1 MNTEDQK
8 RYQDL
13 KQLSTLLD
21 SRFEGPLGFRF
32 GLDGILGFIPFIG
45 DFVTS
50 GISCYIILQA
60 AFLGCAP
67 STLTRMA
74 LNVLFENL
82 VDMIPFLG
90 NIFDFFWKANNR
102 NMALIDQHMVNPQRV
117 TIKSRLILSGLFL
130 SLFGLIVFS
139 AYLSWLAVMKIL
151 DLISLATS

>member
-8 RYQDL
+8 RYENL

-50 GISCYIILQA
+50 GISFYIIFQA

-102 NMALIDQHMVNPQRV
+102 NMALIDQHMINPHRV

-130 SLFGLIVFS
+130 SLFGLIVLS

-151 DLISLATS
+151 ELISLATS